1 MKMIEKSNKYTH
13 RDLLTL
19 RFALEFRHPSWFS
32 EDVYRIL
39 NRQKNIS
46 LCFADSPQWPCQE
59 IIIGNLI
66 YIRMHGGK
74 TLYGSNYTEEKLI
87 TWVKKIK
94 KWLRQNRDV
103 YVYFN
108 NDARGYAPKN
118 AQKLKKMIAE

>member
-1 MKMIEKSNKYTH
+1 
-13 RDLLTL
+13 
-19 RFALEFRHPSWFS
+19 
-32 EDVYRIL
+32 
-39 NRQKNIS
+39 
-46 LCFADSPQWPCQE
+46 
-59 IIIGNLI
+59 
-66 YIRMHGGK
+66 MHGGK